1 MFWWVFAGF
10 GGCLVFFPFC
20 DLEKAGCFGG
30 FLLGL
35 VVVWFSFL
43 FVTWKKQGVLLGCF
57 GGCFLPFF
65 WFGGVV

>member
-43 FVTWKKQGVLLGCF
+43 FVTWKKQGVLVGFCWVWWLF
-57 GGCFLPFF
+57 GFLSFL
-65 WFGGVV
+65 